1 VSGRTLTGALIAAAA
16 AAMLVGA
23 PAAHASQDPNPPW
36 PQLLPPFPVS
46 GQNQPRPV
54 AHCRRATMK
63 CIDGNIRRLQQAAD
77 RFGCD
82 HRAVFAT
89 TYLVLTKTLRSAMAR
104 NPRLFRD
111 RRYLIYEDTL
121 FENYYVKMLRAVDRG
136 KPIPEAWRIA
146 IDTAA
151 HGDANAGQDML
162 LGINAH
168 VQRDMP
174 FVLAQLGLVRRSGAS
189 RKPDHDVMNDVL
201 NEAYEPVVQAIQQ
214 RFDPMVSLTNASWNP
229 LDDIGGLEMVKGWR
243 EGVWR
248 NAERLVN
255 AKSEDERRQVMDGIE
270 TNAANWARMMST
282 PQVPPGYRAQ
292 RDGYCRSPHRP

>member
-1 VSGRTLTGALIAAAA
+1 VRALIAGIAATA
-16 AAMLVGA
+16 VLGA

-46 GQNQPRPV
+46 AHNQPRPLPG
-54 AHCRRATMK
+54 CRKATMR
-63 CIDGNIRRLQQAAD
+63 CIDVMIRRMQRAQD

-89 TYLVLTKTLRSAMAR
+89 TYLTLTKAIRTAMTGDR
-104 NPRLFRD
+104 RLFRD
-111 RRYLIYEDTL
+111 RRYLFRQVTV
-121 FENYYVKMLRAVDRG
+121 FAGYYFRMLHAVDRHQ
-136 KPIPEAWRIA
+136 PIPEAWRIA

-151 HGDANAGQDML
+151 SGDANAGQDML

-174 FVLAQLGLVRRSGAS
+174 FVVAEMGLVMPDGTS
-189 RKPDHDVMNDVL
+189 RKPDHDTGNEIL
-201 NEAYEPVVQAIQQ
+201 NQAYEAVVRAIEQ
-214 RFDPMVSLTNASWNP
+214 RYDPLLSLTNASWNP
-229 LDDIGGLEMVKGWR
+229 ADDFAGLEMVKGWR

-255 AKSEDERRQVMDGIE
+255 ARSAGERRQVVDQIE
-270 TNAANWARMMST
+270 TNAATWARMMAT

-292 RDGYCRSPHRP
+292 RDAYCRGKLGR